1 MLNVIRVCAFVRVCV
16 RACVCACV
24 RVYVEVGASGSA
36 MDVELYVRE
45 EGATYRHNTAIRR
58 RHRSSSRQPA
68 DRHPPF
74 WMLNVSLV
82 SREEALLQL
91 PPQLY
96 TEILYVVCQSKQLW
110 LLALLTHATVCG
122 ISLIDQSSLG
132 DFCAI

>member
-1 MLNVIRVCAFVRVCV
+1 MCVCVRAFVCV
-16 RACVCACV
+16 RACVRACM
-24 RVYVEVGASGSA
+24 RVYMEVGASGSA

-68 DRHPPF
+68 DRHPPL

-96 TEILYVVCQSKQLW
+96 TEILYVVCQSTQLC
-110 LLALLTHATVCG
+110 LLTHLTQATVCG
-122 ISLIDQSSLG
+122 ISLIDQTSLG